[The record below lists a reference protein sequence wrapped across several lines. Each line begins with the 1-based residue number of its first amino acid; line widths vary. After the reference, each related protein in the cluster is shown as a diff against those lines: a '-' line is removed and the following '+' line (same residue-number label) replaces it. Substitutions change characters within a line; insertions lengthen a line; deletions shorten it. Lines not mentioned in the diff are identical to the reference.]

1 MAADLGIGEWYPRD
15 KTAIAGI
22 GEGLED
28 GKYMRWGRA
37 TKSEFQLAC
46 EAALGACEDAGLDPK
61 KLDGFCSYSDDRNGA
76 PRLAAA
82 LGVDEL
88 KCSIMQWG
96 GGGGGGS
103 GAVMNAVM
111 AVASGSADY
120 VIAFRSLC
128 QGQFGRFGQFP
139 GGGEPMRLTGDMG
152 FMASYGLMSPPQML
166 GGICG
171 RRHMALYGTKSE
183 DFGRIAVQCYRA
195 ANRNPRAVMYGRPI
209 TMEDHQNSRMIADP
223 MHLYDCCQEND
234 GAAAVLI
241 TSPERARDLKQP
253 PVYIMS
259 AASGNQ
265 YRAGSNPFAGELAAA
280 NFGPDRGSGVAKRM
294 YSQAGI
300 TVDDIDV
307 AQIYENFTSLALM
320 SLEEHGFCEIG
331 EGGAY
336 VQSGAIDW
344 PNGKCPINTSGGNL
358 AEAYIHG
365 FELQVEAVRQMRGTS
380 TMQVEGAEICLVA
393 SGPGVTPV
401 TDMIVRR

>member
-1 MAADLGIGEWYPRD
+1 MAAGSGIGEWYPKD
-15 KTAIAGI
+15 KTVIAGI

-37 TKSEFQLAC
+37 TKSEFRLAC
-46 EAALGACEDAGLDPK
+46 EAAVAACEDAGLDPK
-61 KLDGFCSYSDDRNGA
+61 KIDGFCSYSDDRNGA

-88 KCSIMQWG
+88 RCSIMQWG

-111 AVASGSADY
+111 AVATGSADY

-128 QGQFGRFGQFP
+128 QGQFGRFGQSRAS
-139 GGGEPMRLTGDMG
+139 GRLTGG
-152 FMASYGLMSPPQML
+152 AAFTAPYGIMSPPQSI
-166 GGICG
+166 GAIRG

-183 DFGRIAVQCYRA
+183 DWGRIAVQCYRA

-209 TMEDHQNSRMIADP
+209 TLEDHQNSRMIADP

-241 TSPERARDLKQP
+241 TSAERAKDLKQP

-265 YRAGSNPFAGELAAA
+265 YAAGDNPFRGEMGSS
-280 NFGPDRGSGVAKRM
+280 NFQADRGTGVANRM
-294 YSQAGI
+294 YAQAGI
-300 TVDDIDV
+300 SVADIDV
-307 AQIYENFTSLALM
+307 AQVYENFTSMVLM
-320 SLEEHGFCEIG
+320 SLEEHGFCKIG

-344 PNGKCPINTSGGNL
+344 PNGACPINTSGGNL

-365 FELQVEAVRQMRGTS
+365 FELQLESVRQLRGTS
-380 TMQVEGAEICLVA
+380 TMQVEGAEIGLVV

-401 TDMIVRR
+401 TDMVMRR

>member
-22 GEGLED
+22 GEGVED

-111 AVASGSADY
+111 AVATGSADY

-128 QGQFGRFGQFP
+128 QGQFGRFGQSRAGGRV
-139 GGGEPMRLTGDMG
+139 GGGAAFSAP
-152 FMASYGLMSPPQML
+152 YGLMTPPQSI
-166 GGICG
+166 GAIRG

-183 DFGRIAVQCYRA
+183 DWGRIAVQCYRA

-209 TMEDHQNSRMIADP
+209 TLEDHQNSRMIADP

-241 TSPERARDLKQP
+241 TSAERARDLKQP

-265 YRAGSNPFAGELAAA
+265 YRAGDNPFAAEMASA
-280 NFGPDRGSGVAKRM
+280 NFGPDRGSGVANRL
-294 YSQAGI
+294 YAQAGI

-307 AQIYENFTSLALM
+307 AQIYENFTSMVLI
-320 SLEEHGFCEIG
+320 SLEEHGFCKVG
-331 EGGAY
+331 EGGDY

-365 FELQVEAVRQMRGTS
+365 FELITEATRQMRGTS
-380 TMQVEGAEICLVA
+380 TMQVEGAEIALVA

-401 TDMIVRR
+401 TDSILRR

>member
-1 MAADLGIGEWYPRD
+1 MADLGMGEWYPKD
-15 KTAIAGI
+15 KTAVVGI

-46 EAALGACEDAGLDPK
+46 EAALAACVDAGVDPK
-61 KLDGFCSYSDDRNGA
+61 EVDGFCSFSDDRNGA

-82 LGVDEL
+82 LGCNEL
-88 KCSIMQWG
+88 STSVMQWG

-103 GAVMNAVM
+103 GALMNAVQ
-111 AVASGSADY
+111 AVACGSAKY

-128 QGQFGRFGQFP
+128 QGQFGRFGQSRAS
-139 GGGEPMRLTGDMG
+139 GRLSGAGAFT
-152 FMASYGLMSPPQML
+152 APYGIMSPPQSI
-166 GGICG
+166 GAIRG

-183 DFGRIAVQCYRA
+183 DWGRIAVQCYRA

-209 TMEDHQNSRMIADP
+209 TLEDHQNSRMIADP

-234 GAAAVLI
+234 GAAAVLV
-241 TSPERARDLKQP
+241 TSAERARDLKQP
-253 PVYIMS
+253 PIYIMS

-265 YRAGSNPFAGELAAA
+265 YAAGDNPFRGEMGSA
-280 NFGPDRGSGVAKRM
+280 NFQEDRAPGVAKRL
-294 YSQAGI
+294 YAQAGI

-307 AQIYENFTSLALM
+307 AQIYENFTSMVLM
-320 SLEEHGFCEIG
+320 SLEEHGFCNIG

-365 FELQVEAVRQMRGTS
+365 FELITETVRQLRGTS
-380 TMQVEGAEICLVA
+380 TMQVEGAEIGLVA

-401 TDMIVRR
+401 TDSIMRR

>member
-1 MAADLGIGEWYPRD
+1 MAADLGAGEWYPRD
-15 KTAIAGI
+15 KACIVGI

-46 EAALGACEDAGLDPK
+46 EAALGACEDAGLDPRK
-61 KLDGFCSYSDDRNGA
+61 IDGFCSYSDDRNGA

-111 AVASGSADY
+111 AVATGSADY
-120 VIAFRSLC
+120 VIVFRSLC
-128 QGQFGRFGQFP
+128 QGQFGRFGQSRASGRV
-139 GGGEPMRLTGDMG
+139 GGAGAFSAP
-152 FMASYGLMSPPQML
+152 YGMMSPPQSI
-166 GGICG
+166 GAIRG

-183 DFGRIAVQCYRA
+183 DWGRIAVQCYRA

-209 TMEDHQNSRMIADP
+209 TLEDHQNSRMIADP

-241 TSPERARDLKQP
+241 TSAERARDLKQP

-265 YRAGSNPFAGELAAA
+265 YGAGDNPYRAEMASA
-280 NFGPDRGSGVAKRM
+280 NFGEDRGPGVAKRL
-294 YSQAGI
+294 YGQAGI
-300 TVDDIDV
+300 TVDDIAV
-307 AQIYENFTSLALM
+307 AQIYENFTSAALI

-331 EGGAY
+331 QGGAY

-365 FELQVEAVRQMRGTS
+365 FELITEATRQMRGTS
-380 TMQVEGAEICLVA
+380 TMQVEGAAIGLVA

>member
-1 MAADLGIGEWYPRD
+1 MADSGIWFPRD
-15 KTAIAGI
+15 KTVIAGI

-46 EAALGACEDAGLDPK
+46 EAAIAACEDAGLDPK
-61 KLDGFCSYSDDRNGA
+61 LVDGFCSYADDRNTA

-82 LGVDEL
+82 LGCDEL
-88 KCSIMQWG
+88 KVSIMQWG

-103 GAVMNAVM
+103 GAVMNALM
-111 AVASGSADY
+111 AVATGSANY

-128 QGQFGRFGQFP
+128 QGQFGRFGQSSASGRI
-139 GGGEPMRLTGDMG
+139 GGAGA
-152 FMASYGLMSPPQML
+152 FAAIYGLMSPPQSI
-166 GGICG
+166 GAIRG

-183 DFGRIAVQCYRA
+183 DFGRVAVQCYA
-195 ANRNPRAVMYGRPI
+195 AASRNPRAVMYGRPI
-209 TMEDHQNSRMIADP
+209 TLEDHQNSRIISDP

-241 TSPERARDLKQP
+241 TTEERAKALKQK

-265 YRAGSNPFAGELAAA
+265 HVAGNNPFQAEMAGA
-280 NFGPDRGSGVAKRM
+280 NFGETDRAPGVAKRL
-294 YSQAGI
+294 YAQAGV
-300 TVDDIDV
+300 TPDDIDV
-307 AQIYENFTSLALM
+307 AQMYENFTPM
-320 SLEEHGFCEIG
+320 VVISLEEHGFCKVG
-331 EGGAY
+331 EGGAF

-344 PNGKCPINTSGGNL
+344 PNGKLPINTSGGNL

-365 FELQVEAVRQMRGTS
+365 MELQVEAVRQMRGTS
-380 TMQVEGAEICLVA
+380 TMQVEGAEIGLVG
-393 SGPGVTPV
+393 SGPGVQPV

>member
-1 MAADLGIGEWYPRD
+1 MATADLGAGEWYPKD
-15 KTAIAGI
+15 KVCIVGI

-46 EAALGACEDAGLDPK
+46 EAALAACADAGLDPTEI
-61 KLDGFCSYSDDRNGA
+61 DGFCSYADDRNAA
-76 PRLAAA
+76 PRLSAA
-82 LGVDEL
+82 LGCKEL
-88 KCSIMQWG
+88 KTSVMQWG

-103 GAVMNAVM
+103 GAVMNAVH
-111 AVASGSADY
+111 AVACGSANY
-120 VIAFRSLC
+120 IVAFRSLC
-128 QGQFGRFGQFP
+128 QGQFGRFGQSRAGQRAVGDTAFQAP
-139 GGGEPMRLTGDMG
+139 FGLLAAPQRIGAMR
-152 FMASYGLMSPPQML
+152 
-166 GGICG
+166 G

-195 ANRNPRAVMYGRPI
+195 ANRNPRAVMYGRPL
-209 TMEDHQNSRMIADP
+209 TLEDHQNSRMIADP

-241 TSPERARDLKQP
+241 TTVERARDLKQR
-253 PVYIMS
+253 PVHILA

-265 YRAGSNPFAGELAAA
+265 YGAGDNPFRAEMAGA
-280 NFGPDRGSGVAKRM
+280 NFGPSEHGGGVAQRL
-294 YSQAGI
+294 YERAGI
-300 TVDDIDV
+300 TPGDIDV
-307 AQIYENFTSLALM
+307 AQIYENFTSMVLI
-320 SLEEHGFCEIG
+320 SLEEHGFCKVG

-344 PNGKCPINTSGGNL
+344 PNGSCPINTSGGNL

-365 FELQVEAVRQMRGTS
+365 FELQLEAVRQMRGTS
-380 TMQVEGAEICLVA
+380 TMQVEGAEIGLVA

-401 TDMIVRR
+401 TDMLVRR

>member
-1 MAADLGIGEWYPRD
+1 MVSVNLGIGEWYPKD
-15 KTAIAGI
+15 KTAIVGV

-46 EAALGACEDAGLDPK
+46 EAALAACEDAGVDPK
-61 KLDGFCSYSDDRNGA
+61 DIDGFCSYSDDRNAA
-76 PRLAAA
+76 PRLSAA
-82 LGVDEL
+82 LGCNEL
-88 KCSIMQWG
+88 TTSVMQWG

-103 GAVMNAVM
+103 GAVMNAVQ
-111 AVASGSADY
+111 AVASGSANY

-128 QGQFGRFGQFP
+128 QGQFGRFGQSRASGRL
-139 GGGEPMRLTGDMG
+139 GGAGA
-152 FMASYGLMSPPQML
+152 FSAIYGMMSPPQSI
-166 GGICG
+166 GAIRG

-209 TMEDHQNSRMIADP
+209 TLEDHQNSRMIADP

-241 TSPERARDLKQP
+241 TSAERARDLKQR
-253 PVYIMS
+253 PVYVMS

-265 YRAGSNPFAGELAAA
+265 YGAGDNPFRGEMAGT
-280 NFGPDRGSGVAKRM
+280 NFGETDRGPGVAKRL
-294 YSQAGI
+294 YARAGV
-300 TVDDIDV
+300 TPDDIDV
-307 AQIYENFTSLALM
+307 AQVYENFTSAVLM
-320 SLEEHGFCEIG
+320 SIEEHGFCKIG

-344 PNGKCPINTSGGNL
+344 PDGKCPINTSGGNL

-365 FELQVEAVRQMRGTS
+365 FELQTEAVRQMRGTS
-380 TMQVEGAEICLVA
+380 TMQVEGAAIGLVA

>member
-111 AVASGSADY
+111 AVATGSADY

-128 QGQFGRFGQFP
+128 QGQFGRFGQSRAGGRV
-139 GGGEPMRLTGDMG
+139 GGGAAFSAP
-152 FMASYGLMSPPQML
+152 YGLMTPPQSI
-166 GGICG
+166 GAIRG

-183 DFGRIAVQCYRA
+183 DWGRIAVQCYRA

-209 TMEDHQNSRMIADP
+209 TLEDHQNSRMIADP

-241 TSPERARDLKQP
+241 TSAERARDLKQP

-265 YRAGSNPFAGELAAA
+265 YRAGDNPFAAEMASA
-280 NFGPDRGSGVAKRM
+280 NFGPDRGSGVANRL
-294 YSQAGI
+294 YAQAGI

-307 AQIYENFTSLALM
+307 AQIYENFTSMVLI
-320 SLEEHGFCEIG
+320 SLEEHGFCKVG
-331 EGGAY
+331 EGGDY

-365 FELQVEAVRQMRGTS
+365 FELITEATRQMRGTS
-380 TMQVEGAEICLVA
+380 TMQVEGAEIALVA

-401 TDMIVRR
+401 TDSILRR

>member
-1 MAADLGIGEWYPRD
+1 MAADLGMGEWYPKD

-37 TKSEFQLAC
+37 TKSEFRLAC
-46 EAALGACEDAGLDPK
+46 EAAVAACEDAGLDPK
-61 KLDGFCSYSDDRNGA
+61 KIDGFCSYSDDRNGA

-88 KCSIMQWG
+88 RCSIMQWG

-103 GAVMNAVM
+103 GAVMNAMM
-111 AVASGSADY
+111 AVATGSANY
-120 VIAFRSLC
+120 VIVFRSLC
-128 QGQFGRFGQFP
+128 QGQFGRFGQSRV
-139 GGGEPMRLTGDMG
+139 GARVTGDTA
-152 FMASYGLMSPPQML
+152 FQAPYGILAAPQRIGAMR
-166 GGICG
+166 G

-183 DFGRIAVQCYRA
+183 DWGRIAVQCYRA

-209 TMEDHQNSRMIADP
+209 TLEDHQNSRMIADP

-241 TSPERARDLKQP
+241 TSAERAKDLKQP
-253 PVYIMS
+253 PVYVMS

-265 YRAGSNPFAGELAAA
+265 YAAGDNPFRGEMASS
-280 NFGPDRGSGVAKRM
+280 NFIDDRGPGVAKRL
-294 YSQAGI
+294 YAQAGI

-307 AQIYENFTSLALM
+307 AQLYENFTSMVLI

-380 TMQVEGAEICLVA
+380 TMQVEGAEIGLVV

>member
-1 MAADLGIGEWYPRD
+1 MAGDLGMGEWYPKD
-15 KTAIAGI
+15 KTVIAGI
-22 GEGLED
+22 GEGVED

-37 TKSEFQLAC
+37 TKSEFRLAC
-46 EAALGACEDAGLDPK
+46 EAAVAACEDAGLDPK
-61 KLDGFCSYSDDRNGA
+61 KIDGFCSYSDDRNGA

-88 KCSIMQWG
+88 RCSIMQWG

-111 AVASGSADY
+111 AVATGSADY

-128 QGQFGRFGQFP
+128 QGQFGRFGQSRATGRL
-139 GGGEPMRLTGDMG
+139 GGAQAFTAP
-152 FMASYGLMSPPQML
+152 YGIMSPPQSI
-166 GGICG
+166 GAIRG

-183 DFGRIAVQCYRA
+183 DWGRIAVQCYRA

-209 TMEDHQNSRMIADP
+209 TLEDHQNSRMIADP

-241 TSPERARDLKQP
+241 TSAERAKDLKQP
-253 PVYIMS
+253 PIYIMS

-265 YRAGSNPFAGELAAA
+265 YAAGDNPFRGEMASS
-280 NFGPDRGSGVAKRM
+280 NFGPVRGTGVANRM
-294 YSQAGI
+294 YAQAGI
-300 TVDDIDV
+300 SVEDIDV
-307 AQIYENFTSLALM
+307 AQVYENFTSMVLI
-320 SLEEHGFCEIG
+320 SLEEHGFCKVG

-344 PNGKCPINTSGGNL
+344 PNGACPINTSGGNL

-365 FELQVEAVRQMRGTS
+365 FELQLESVRQLRGTS
-380 TMQVEGAEICLVA
+380 TMQVEGAEIGLVV

-401 TDMIVRR
+401 TDMVMRR

>member
-1 MAADLGIGEWYPRD
+1 MAADLGVGEWYPRD

-22 GEGLED
+22 GEGLEG

-46 EAALGACEDAGLDPK
+46 EAALAACEDAGLDPRK
-61 KLDGFCSYSDDRNGA
+61 IDGFCSYSDDRNGA

-139 GGGEPMRLTGDMG
+139 GGPGPMRLPGDMG
-152 FMASYGLMSPPQML
+152 FMATYGLMSPPQML

-209 TMEDHQNSRMIADP
+209 TLEDHQNSRMIADP

-241 TSPERARDLKQP
+241 TSAERARDLKQP
-253 PVYIMS
+253 PVYIMA

-265 YRAGSNPFAGELAAA
+265 YRAGANPFAGELAAA
-280 NFGPDRGSGVAKRM
+280 NFGEDRGPGVAKRM
-294 YSQAGI
+294 YAQAGI

-307 AQIYENFTSLALM
+307 AQIYENFTSLALI

-380 TMQVEGAEICLVA
+380 TMQVEGAEIGLVA